1 MEKAEPVTV
10 ELRKDFRFEAAHRL
24 PKAPADHKCS
34 RLHGHS
40 FCVEVAVSG
49 TVDPVTGWLVDFGEI
64 KTALAPLQDQLDH
77 RYLNDIP
84 GLENPTS
91 EYLARWIWK
100 RLIPRLPNLSS
111 ITVAETCT
119 SRCVYWGPE
128 GKPRKTR

>member
-1 MEKAEPVTV
+1 
-10 ELRKDFRFEAAHRL
+10 
-24 PKAPADHKCS
+24 
-34 RLHGHS
+34 
-40 FCVEVAVSG
+40 VSG